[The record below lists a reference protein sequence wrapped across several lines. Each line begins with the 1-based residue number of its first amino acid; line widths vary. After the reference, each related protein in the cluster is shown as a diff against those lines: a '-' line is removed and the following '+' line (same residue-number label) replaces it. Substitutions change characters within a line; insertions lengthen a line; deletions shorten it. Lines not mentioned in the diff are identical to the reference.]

1 MISCDCLSTSHNMG
15 YCRKEDFE
23 FGQSLMTLDSI
34 EPCVRLAPNTGGD
47 QGEITGGNS
56 M

>member
-1 MISCDCLSTSHNMG
+1 MTGRPVTIWG
-15 YCRKEDFE
+15 KGDFE